1 MDAVQWAVP
10 GYAHVPFFI
19 NFSWAFVRMDAVDVP
34 AKFEVHSFTR
44 SWDNS
49 DWSFGW
55 GLRTPNL
62 GEEEAVRGDLFPE
75 QFFYTIIM

>member
-1 MDAVQWAVP
+1 MDPV
-10 GYAHVPFFI
+10 
-19 NFSWAFVRMDAVDVP
+19 NVP
-34 AKFEVHSFTR
+34 AKFEVCSFMR

-62 GEEEAVRGDLFPE
+62 GEEEAVEGRDSTVQKSVGEFLQALHSNFFSIFTRFTFFPHHL
-75 QFFYTIIM
+75 